1 MITPVDEPLRT
12 VEVAYRLRRG
22 VWGLGYDIEGML
34 FMIEIARSVQV
45 STVIATMMTV
55 DVASRRLMEKAGL
68 RDCPP
73 GTNTVNAV
81 QRPGDQLS
89 VVTVAFKVL
98 PDFKPRPPGTMKRPV
113 ATAADGTAYNTS
125 VQFVDVGSV
134 PEYSCDFVYRVPS
147 GTVLKTLQIE
157 DAKFDLSALDK

>member
-1 MITPVDEPLRT
+1 MRIAIGVL
-12 VEVAYRLRRG
+12 VSLSLAAAAVAQAG
-22 VWGLGYDIEGML
+22 KAQIANGL
-34 FMIEIARSVQV
+34 Q
-45 STVIATMMTV
+45 MTV
-55 DVASRRLMEKAGL
+55 AGVKLMERASL

-98 PDFKPRPPGTMKRPV
+98 SDFKPRPPGTMKRAI
-113 ATAADGTAYNTS
+113 ATAADGTVFNTS
-125 VQFVDVGSV
+125 VKFVDVGSV
-134 PEYSCDFVYRVPS
+134 AEYSCDFVYRVPS

-157 DAKFDLSALDK
+157 DAKFDLPALDK

>member
-1 MITPVDEPLRT
+1 MRIASGVLVALALAAAAAAQAGKAQT
-12 VEVAYRLRRG
+12 VNGLQTTVTG
-22 VWGLGYDIEGML
+22 VK
-34 FMIEIARSVQV
+34 
-45 STVIATMMTV
+45 
-55 DVASRRLMEKAGL
+55 LMEKAGL

-125 VQFVDVGSV
+125 VQFVDIASV
-134 PEYSCDFVYRVPS
+134 PEYSCDFVYRVPR
-147 GTVLKTLQIE
+147 GTVLKALQIE
-157 DAKFDLSALDK
+157 DAKFDLSALAK

>member
-1 MITPVDEPLRT
+1 MMRIASGVLVALALAAAAAAQAGKAQT
-12 VEVAYRLRRG
+12 VNGLQTTVTG
-22 VWGLGYDIEGML
+22 VK
-34 FMIEIARSVQV
+34 
-45 STVIATMMTV
+45 
-55 DVASRRLMEKAGL
+55 LMEKAGL

-125 VQFVDVGSV
+125 VQFVDVGSRPGV
-134 PEYSCDFVYRVPS
+134 SSCPA
-147 GTVLKTLQIE
+147 
-157 DAKFDLSALDK
+157 DAV